1 MDLTIRQA
9 IPGDLAGLL
18 RFQQGVVE
26 AERAFDPTIK
36 DGRVEYYDV
45 AALMSSPDVHF
56 LVAECG
62 SDLVGCGYA
71 RIEAAKHYLKHPMHA
86 YLGLMYVDPARRG
99 QAVIGKIIDAL
110 KTWCRA
116 RQITELRLDVYS
128 GNRAAI
134 RAYQKAGFAEHVLEM
149 RLGLTDVMAKTDVQ
163 AKTDAQAKTG
173 AQAKTDGSAKR

>member
-9 IPGDLAGLL
+9 SPGDLVALL

-36 DGRVEYYDV
+36 DGPVHYYDI
-45 AALMSSPDVHF
+45 AALISSPDVLF
-56 LVAECG
+56 VVAECG

-71 RIEAAKHYLKHPMHA
+71 RIEAAKHYLRHPVHA
-86 YLGLMYVDPARRG
+86 YLGLMYVDPTHRG
-99 QAVIGKIIDAL
+99 QSVNGKIIDAL

-116 RQITELRLDVYS
+116 RQITELRLEVYS

-134 RAYQKAGFAEHVLEM
+134 RAYQKQGFAEHVLEM
-149 RLGLTDVMAKTDVQ
+149 RLGMTDAE
-163 AKTDAQAKTG
+163 AKTDAKG
-173 AQAKTDGSAKR
+173 KG

>member
-1 MDLTIRQA
+1 MHLTIRQA
-9 IPGDLAGLL
+9 TPGDLVALL

-36 DGRVEYYDV
+36 DGSVHYYDI
-45 AALMSSPDVHF
+45 AALIASPDVHF

-71 RIEAAKHYLKHPMHA
+71 RIEPAKHYLRHPVHA
-86 YLGLMYVDPARRG
+86 YLGLMYVDPTHRG
-99 QAVIGKIIDAL
+99 QAVNGKIIDAL
-110 KTWCRA
+110 KKWCRA

-134 RAYQKAGFAEHVLEM
+134 RAYQKAGFAEHLLEM
-149 RLGLTDVMAKTDVQ
+149 RLGLN
-163 AKTDAQAKTG
+163 DAMG
-173 AQAKTDGSAKR
+173 LNDAKRER